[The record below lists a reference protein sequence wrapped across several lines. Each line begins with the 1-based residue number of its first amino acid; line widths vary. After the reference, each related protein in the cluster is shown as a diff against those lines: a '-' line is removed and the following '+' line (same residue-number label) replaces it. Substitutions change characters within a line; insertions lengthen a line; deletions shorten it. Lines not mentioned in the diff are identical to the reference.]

1 MKIIFRVRHILWR
14 VLGFDYD
21 MLLNKTNFTLLK
33 DDKHSYIETG
43 TYDNGAIVWRWTDS
57 KLKIGKY
64 CSIAHNVN
72 FIMDEAFHTQSNV
85 TNYPLNN
92 RIKHLNENIKKIK
105 QSEGITVGNDV
116 WIGMGA
122 YIMPGVKIGN
132 GAVIAANAVVTKNV
146 DDYEVVGGVPAKH
159 IRTKHNQEKIKKLN
173 EIAWWE
179 WDKRLIEDKIAE
191 FYLTIEEFIKK
202 NEQK

>member
-1 MKIIFRVRHILWR
+1 
-14 VLGFDYD
+14 
-21 MLLNKTNFTLLK
+21 
-33 DDKHSYIETG
+33 
-43 TYDNGAIVWRWTDS
+43 
-57 KLKIGKY
+57 
-64 CSIAHNVN
+64 
-72 FIMDEAFHTQSNV
+72 MDEAFHTQSNV